1 MLNKVIL
8 ESFKNVGTE
17 EINIVSN
24 ETVESMLNVFKEY
37 KNKFFKQADFVKILD
52 KSNPF
57 INHCL
62 HDLQKRGVISRQ
74 GTKRLYYYKLKVS
87 K

>member
-1 MLNKVIL
+1 MNKIIL
-8 ESFKNVGTE
+8 DSFKNVGTE
-17 EINIVSN
+17 EVNIVSN
-24 ETVESMLNVFKEY
+24 ETVDSMLKVFKEY
-37 KNKFFKQADFVKILD
+37 NNKFFKQADFVKILN

-62 HDLQKRGVISRQ
+62 HKLLKSSAIERQ

>member
-1 MLNKVIL
+1 MNKVLID
-8 ESFKNVGTE
+8 SFKNVGTE
-17 EINIVSN
+17 EISIVNN
-24 ETVESMLNVFKEY
+24 ETVDSMIQVFNEY
-37 KNKFFKQADFVKILD
+37 PNKFFKQTDFVKILK

-62 HDLQKRGVISRQ
+62 HKLLKDNIINKS
-74 GTKRLYYYKLKVS
+74 GTKRLYYYKLKVT

>member
-1 MLNKVIL
+1 MNKLLID
-8 ESFKNVGTE
+8 SFKNVGTE
-17 EINIVSN
+17 EISIVNN
-24 ETVESMLNVFKEY
+24 ETVDSMIQVFTEY
-37 KNKFFKQADFVKILD
+37 PNNFFKQKDFVKNLK

-62 HDLQKRGVISRQ
+62 HKLLENNVITKS

>member
-1 MLNKVIL
+1 MNKVLID
-8 ESFKNVGTE
+8 SFKNVGTE
-17 EINIVSN
+17 EISIVNN
-24 ETVESMLNVFKEY
+24 ETVDSMIQVFKEY
-37 KNKFFKQADFVKILD
+37 NNNFFKQKDFVKILD

-62 HDLQKRGVISRQ
+62 HKLLKDNIIVKS
-74 GTKRLYYYKLKVS
+74 GTKRLYYYKLKVT